1 MFSISNAKQIDRSYK
16 WDDGVKLEIGR
27 QTLVMGILN
36 ATPDSFSDGGRYLAV
51 EEAVKHARQM
61 VEAGAGLLDIG
72 GESTRPGA
80 AFVSAEEEIN
90 RIVPVVEALRKELP
104 HIPLSIDTYKAET
117 AKAAMKAG
125 AHIINDIWGLK
136 HDPDMA
142 KAAAQYNCPVIVT
155 HNRTERNYKAL
166 MPDLLADLQES
177 VDLARQAGIEDYNIW
192 LDPGIG
198 FAKTYEDNLEV
209 MRHLYEIVEL
219 GYPVLLGTSRKRFI
233 QNTLGLPASEV
244 VEGTCAT
251 VVLGAAQGCQIVRV
265 HDVGAVKRAVIMT
278 DAMLYGPA
286 KP

>member
-1 MFSISNAKQIDRSYK
+1 MFSISNAKPIYRSYK
-16 WDDGVKLEIGR
+16 WDKGAGLEIGKR
-27 QTLVMGILN
+27 TLVMGILN

-51 EEAVKHARQM
+51 EEAVKHACQM
-61 VEAGAGLLDIG
+61 VQAGADLLDIG

-80 AFVSAEEEIN
+80 AFVSAEEEIS
-90 RIVPVVEALRKELP
+90 RIIPVVVALREELP

-117 AKAAMKAG
+117 ARAALKAG

-142 KAAAQYNCPVIVT
+142 KAAAQYNCPIIIS
-155 HNRTERNYKAL
+155 HNRKERNYNAL

-177 VDLARQAGIEDYNIW
+177 VDLARQAGIEENNIW

-209 MRHLYEIVEL
+209 MRHLYKIVEL

-233 QNTLGLPASEV
+233 QNTLALPASEV

-251 VVLGAAQGCQIVRV
+251 VVLGAAQGCQLVRV
-265 HDVGAVKRAVIMT
+265 HDVGAVKRAVTMT
-278 DAMLYGPA
+278 DAMLYGTV